1 MAVDSSARSLS
12 WLDDALCAQT
22 DPELFN
28 PVAGQPTRPAQKV
41 CEACDVR
48 QQCLDYAM
56 SVPGLRGIYG
66 GLTEIDR
73 RKIRMAS

>member
-1 MAVDSSARSLS
+1 MDTSRDLR
-12 WLDDALCAQT
+12 WQDDALCAQT

-28 PVAGQPTRPAQKV
+28 PVAGSPTAPAQKI
-41 CEACDVR
+41 CAACDVR
-48 QQCLDYAM
+48 QQCLDYAL

-66 GLTEIDR
+66 GTTEVGR